1 MESYMEIV
9 GMLEYCD
16 NEGVTSFADL
26 FRYADENN
34 YKSWLQVLCSFE
46 GAYVVS
52 KFLESSK

>member
-1 MESYMEIV
+1 
-9 GMLEYCD
+9 MLEYCD